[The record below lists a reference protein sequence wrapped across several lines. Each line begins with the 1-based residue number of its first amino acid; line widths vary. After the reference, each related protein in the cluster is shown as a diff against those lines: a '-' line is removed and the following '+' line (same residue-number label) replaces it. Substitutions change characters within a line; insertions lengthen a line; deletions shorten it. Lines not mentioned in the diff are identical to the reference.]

1 MDVKKL
7 HRVGLALG
15 GGAARGWSHL
25 GVLEALK
32 EKGIEPSVIAGTSIG
47 ALVGAFYSSG
57 KINVLQNWALSLNR
71 REILRYLDFKVAA
84 SAGLFQG
91 KRLMKTL
98 EEVLGSP
105 LIEDLPLP
113 FAAVATDLWSGHEVW
128 IQEGQ
133 LLQAI
138 RASIA
143 VPGILTP
150 VLREERWLVDGGLV
164 NPVPVSVCRAL
175 GADFVIAVNLNSE
188 TKRMARHARAR
199 MPKKK
204 EVPNLIDTV
213 MNALII
219 MQERISRSRMAGDPP
234 EILIAPPLG
243 EIGFMEFHRAKA
255 AIAIGKEAALQML
268 ERFGVSQVEN

>member
-1 MDVKKL
+1 LQD
-7 HRVGLALG
+7 
-15 GGAARGWSHL
+15 W
-25 GVLEALK
+25 
-32 EKGIEPSVIAGTSIG
+32 
-47 ALVGAFYSSG
+47 AF
-57 KINVLQNWALSLNR
+57 SLNR

-128 IQEGQ
+128 MQEGP

-188 TKRMARHARAR
+188 TKRMARRTR

-204 EVPNLIDTV
+204 EVPSLIDTV

-243 EIGFMEFHRAKA
+243 EIGFMEFHRAKEA
-255 AIAIGKEAALQML
+255 MAIGKDAALQIL
-268 ERFGVSQVEN
+268 ERFSISQAEK